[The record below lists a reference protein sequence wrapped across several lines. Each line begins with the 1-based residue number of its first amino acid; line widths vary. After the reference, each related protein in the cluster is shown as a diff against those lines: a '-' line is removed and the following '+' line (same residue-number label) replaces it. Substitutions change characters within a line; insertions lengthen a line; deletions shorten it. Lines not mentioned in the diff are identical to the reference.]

1 MDDLRLDGQTPGLG
15 EEELKRVV
23 EQLCESKAEE
33 FALLGYAGIT
43 GREIWDCVS
52 EKYRQG
58 LPALHQLVS
67 DILSLKTT
75 QFMNWITM
83 NTVYREARP

>member
-1 MDDLRLDGQTPGLG
+1 MDDLQPDGPAHGLS

-23 EQLCESKAEE
+23 EQLCDSKADE
-33 FALLGYAGIT
+33 FALLGYEGIT

-58 LPALHQLVS
+58 TPALHQIVS

-83 NTVYREARP
+83 NTVYRETRP